1 MLESG
6 VKLGVSS
13 RGSGNVN
20 EGDGKVSDFEIVTV
34 DVVAQPSAPNAYP
47 TAIYEGLMNMRGGS
61 KVFEMAKEASA
72 DQKVQKY
79 LKEAVTG
86 LIKDLKIKQE
96 ITMLDAIKPLLDS
109 GIINEETQ
117 ASLTE
122 AWETKLT
129 EARETIRAELR
140 EEFAGRYEHDK
151 NVMVEALD
159 KMVTEQLSAEL
170 NEFAEEKKALAGDR
184 VKFKTHMIE
193 SAGKFNDFLVT
204 KLAEEIKELRSDRKT
219 QTEAVAKLEKF
230 VIHALAE
237 EIKEFDQDKK
247 AVVETK
253 VKLVAEAKQKLA
265 DLQGQ
270 FVKRSANLVKEAV
283 ANNLGSELA
292 QLKEDIQTARE
303 NMFGRR
309 LFEAFA
315 SEFAVTHLS
324 ENKEFAKLKAE
335 LETKDQVIAEGQ
347 KAIAEKEALVES
359 KNREV
364 KVITE
369 SITRKEK
376 LAELFKPLNKE
387 KADVMS
393 SLLEGVQTERLQAAY
408 EKYLPAVLNN
418 SSVKKAEK
426 PVLAESR
433 VEVTGDK
440 SAKDD
445 ADANNNVIE
454 IRRLAGLKQ

>member
-1 MLESG
+1 
-6 VKLGVSS
+6 
-13 RGSGNVN
+13 
-20 EGDGKVSDFEIVTV
+20 
-34 DVVAQPSAPNAYP
+34 
-47 TAIYEGLMNMRGGS
+47 
-61 KVFEMAKEASA
+61 
-72 DQKVQKY
+72 
-79 LKEAVTG
+79 
-86 LIKDLKIKQE
+86 
-96 ITMLDAIKPLLDS
+96 MLDAIKPLLDS

-265 DLQGQ
+265 ELQGQ
-270 FVKRSANLVKEAV
+270 FVKRSATLVKEAV

-347 KAIAEKEALVES
+347 KTIAEKEALVES

-433 VEVTGDK
+433 IEVTGDK

-454 IRRLAGLKQ
+454 IRRLAGLK

>member
-1 MLESG
+1 
-6 VKLGVSS
+6 
-13 RGSGNVN
+13 
-20 EGDGKVSDFEIVTV
+20 
-34 DVVAQPSAPNAYP
+34 
-47 TAIYEGLMNMRGGS
+47 
-61 KVFEMAKEASA
+61 
-72 DQKVQKY
+72 
-79 LKEAVTG
+79 
-86 LIKDLKIKQE
+86 
-96 ITMLDAIKPLLDS
+96 MLDAIKPLLDS
-109 GIINEETQ
+109 GIINESTQ
-117 ASLTE
+117 TAITE
-122 AWETKLT
+122 AWETQIN

-159 KMVTEQLSAEL
+159 KMVTESLTAEL
-170 NEFAEEKKALAGDR
+170 NEFAEEKKALAEDR
-184 VKFKTHMIE
+184 VKFKSHMIE

-204 KLAEEIKELRSDRKT
+204 KLAEEIKELRADRKL
-219 QTEAVAKLEKF
+219 QTEATAKLEKF
-230 VIHALAE
+230 VIQALAE
-237 EIKEFDQDKK
+237 EIKEFDQDKQ

-265 DLQGQ
+265 ELQTA

-315 SEFAVTHLS
+315 SEFAVTHLN
-324 ENKEFAKLKAE
+324 ENKEFAKLQAVLAQKEAI
-335 LETKDQVIAEGQ
+335 IAESK

-369 SITRKEK
+369 GVARKEK
-376 LAELFKPLNKE
+376 LAELLKPLNKE

-393 SLLEGVQTERLQAAY
+393 SLLESVQTERLQNAY

-418 SSVKKAEK
+418 ASAKPKAEK

-433 VEVTGDK
+433 TEVTGDK

-445 ADANNNVIE
+445 ADTNNNVIE
-454 IRRLAGLKQ
+454 IRRLAGLK